1 MFHTLCVDPPKTALP
16 ATHNVIMKD
25 LGLTTCSTHIFG
37 VFEPAPTERW
47 GTNPVERQRRQMPFK
62 REVGLFPTNAVIWAA
77 HCARLPRISP
87 SAVPMKLVR
96 EPSETQAAATVCK
109 LPVVPLRM
117 PHPPKFYALQVYVYT
132 RSPSMLLKQLFLFP
146 RLDYAEHPPLAAA
159 MNDRT
164 AEPLVAALVKYYDM
178 PTLLCLARD
187 VMGTRD
193 NMEVLGM
200 VERPAWDAVLF
211 AWDVVMQAL
220 ERREAQDGIAA
231 PVPVVV
237 DTIVVDE
244 ELLDDVDKELLKLL
258 NDVDEEPLNDETDA
272 ETETETA
279 VDTET
284 ETEDEMATEIE
295 ADPDEDTAYEAEVII
310 N

>member
-1 MFHTLCVDPPKTALP
+1 
-16 ATHNVIMKD
+16 
-25 LGLTTCSTHIFG
+25 
-37 VFEPAPTERW
+37 
-47 GTNPVERQRRQMPFK
+47 
-62 REVGLFPTNAVIWAA
+62 
-77 HCARLPRISP
+77 
-87 SAVPMKLVR
+87 MKLVR

-132 RSPSMLLKQLFLFP
+132 RNPSMLLAQVFLFP
-146 RLDYAEHPPLAAA
+146 RLDYAEHPPIAAA
-159 MNDRT
+159 MKDRA
-164 AEPLVAALVKYYDM
+164 AEPLVSALVKLYDM
-178 PTLLCLARD
+178 PLLLCLARD

-231 PVPVVV
+231 PAPVVV
-237 DTIVVDE
+237 NTIVVDQ
-244 ELLDDVDKELLKLL
+244 
-258 NDVDEEPLNDETDA
+258 EPLNDETDA
-272 ETETETA
+272 ETETETE
-279 VDTET
+279 VETET
-284 ETEDEMATEIE
+284 EDEDEMATEIE
-295 ADPDEDTAYEAEVII
+295 ADSDEDTAYEAEVII